1 MSYSNISLKCLWQ
14 LKKYARSVEKKSRYE
29 HSKRVARVCVTLA
42 RKFGLDC
49 KKAYLMGISHDIC
62 KHYDKDLM
70 LDTAKKDGQ
79 PIPDFFEED
88 PHALHGRAAA
98 VVMKEKFNI
107 TDEQVLQAVS
117 VHVTGMQGMNDYSKV
132 LYIADKVE
140 PGRKFSTRAYR
151 KELFANPLNV
161 IIGKVLKQSYDYVSK
176 KGYKLYPGSKDIV
189 DYYNR

>member
-1 MSYSNISLKCLWQ
+1 MSEFSWFEIIKI
-14 LKKYARSVEKKSRYE
+14 KKYAKSVEKESRYK
-29 HSKRVARVCVTLA
+29 HSKRVAKVCVELA
-42 RKFGLDC
+42 KKFGLN
-49 KKAYLMGISHDIC
+49 KKNAYLIGISHDIC

-70 LDTAKKDGQ
+70 LKTAERDGQ
-79 PIPDFFEED
+79 SIPDFFRED

-98 VVMKEKFNI
+98 VELKEKFNI
-107 TDEQVLQAVS
+107 TDELLLEAVA
-117 VHVTGMQGMNDYSKV
+117 VHVTGKIDMNDYAKV
-132 LYIADKVE
+132 LFIADKVE

-151 KELFANPLNV
+151 KELFSYSLDE